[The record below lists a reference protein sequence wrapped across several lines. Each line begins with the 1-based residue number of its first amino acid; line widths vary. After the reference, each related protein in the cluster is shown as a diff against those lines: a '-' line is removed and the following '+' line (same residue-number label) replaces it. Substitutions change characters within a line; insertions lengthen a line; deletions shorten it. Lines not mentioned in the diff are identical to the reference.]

1 MALADGIKGIKMY
14 YLKRIEKII
23 IQEIEKLSKIKLEEL
38 NELEKNKSEEKEH
51 LEALKL
57 SETERL
63 QKIIS
68 EEKEK
73 IYPNFRP
80 MDDDDESLNN
90 FKEKISNEMEIFIK
104 NEMAHLKQLK
114 IDEIKSLEKI
124 KPEEIERYKNLLKK
138 EIFNHKYLEEEEKR
152 IFLVAFKKEI
162 ERKIKEFKIPV
173 LSPPPVMS
181 GIKNYNNKTN
191 IKVIFKEINSENN
204 NEMNPAIII
213 ECSLND
219 KISELIHKYMDKIG
233 NYSQNKKFL
242 YYNKELEPD
251 LTVENEKLYDGCLI
265 QVINI

>member
-1 MALADGIKGIKMY
+1 MALADGIKCIKMY

-57 SETERL
+57 SETELL

-124 KPEEIERYKNLLKK
+124 KPEEIERY
-138 EIFNHKYLEEEEKR
+138 
-152 IFLVAFKKEI
+152 
-162 ERKIKEFKIPV
+162 
-173 LSPPPVMS
+173 
-181 GIKNYNNKTN
+181 
-191 IKVIFKEINSENN
+191 
-204 NEMNPAIII
+204 
-213 ECSLND
+213 
-219 KISELIHKYMDKIG
+219 
-233 NYSQNKKFL
+233 
-242 YYNKELEPD
+242 
-251 LTVENEKLYDGCLI
+251 
-265 QVINI
+265 